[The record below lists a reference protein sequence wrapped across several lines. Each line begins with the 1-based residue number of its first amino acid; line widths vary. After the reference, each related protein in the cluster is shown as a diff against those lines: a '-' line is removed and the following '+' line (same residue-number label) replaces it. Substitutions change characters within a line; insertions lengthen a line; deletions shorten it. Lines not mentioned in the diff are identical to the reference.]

1 MRTCI
6 NPRRHEKSAILIS
19 RKNVLG
25 FSAKTIRSPKRPRF
39 ETGRR
44 QEMTKV
50 GDIYLCEICG
60 NKVRVLEAGPG
71 VLVCCGKPMKLV
83 KA

>member
-1 MRTCI
+1 M
-6 NPRRHEKSAILIS
+6 A
-19 RKNVLG
+19 
-25 FSAKTIRSPKRPRF
+25 
-39 ETGRR
+39 
-44 QEMTKV
+44 KV

-60 NKVRVLEAGPG
+60 NKVRVLEAGAG